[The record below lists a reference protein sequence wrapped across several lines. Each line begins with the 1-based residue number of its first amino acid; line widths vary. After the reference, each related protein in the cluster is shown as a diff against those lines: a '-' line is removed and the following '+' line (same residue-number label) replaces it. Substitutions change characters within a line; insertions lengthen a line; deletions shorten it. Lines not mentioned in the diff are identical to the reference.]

1 MSLDR
6 RILIADD
13 EPEIRTG
20 VAELLGPLGIDIV
33 LAGNGSEALRLVRG
47 GGLHLAV
54 LDYNMPGHSGLE
66 ILEAIQDELLGIP
79 AILCSA
85 EAEGDVGILARRAG
99 AFAVLSKPV
108 PPSRLKIEVVRA
120 LELPPSMGLSAL
132 A

>member
-13 EPEIRTG
+13 EPEIRLG
-20 VAELLGPLGIDIV
+20 VADLLGPLGLEVV
-33 LAGNGSEALRLVRG
+33 LAETGSEAMHLLRG

-54 LDYNMPGHSGLE
+54 LDYRMPGATGLE
-66 ILEAIQDELLGIP
+66 VLQAIQNELLGIP

-85 EAEGDVGILARRAG
+85 EAEGDVGVLARQAG
-99 AFAVLSKPV
+99 ALAVLSKPV
-108 PPSRLKIEVVRA
+108 PPLHLKREVVRA

>member
-13 EPEIRTG
+13 EPEIRLG
-20 VAELLGPLGIDIV
+20 VADLLGPLGLEV
-33 LAGNGSEALRLVRG
+33 LQ
-47 GGLHLAV
+47 
-54 LDYNMPGHSGLE
+54 
-66 ILEAIQDELLGIP
+66 AIQNELLGIP

-85 EAEGDVGILARRAG
+85 EAEGDVGVLARQAG

-108 PPSRLKIEVVRA
+108 PPLHLKREVVRA